1 MVIKELAEYY
11 DLLYSQGK
19 IISPDFEEVPV
30 SHLIV
35 LTPDGRIESI
45 VNWRV
50 KEVVTDKKGNKNER
64 WLPRKVIMPK
74 RFSKA
79 GATNIVEHRPDY
91 LFGLQITKE
100 GTLTTESKLD
110 NLRKHHETCV
120 KENMRFLEDIQT
132 PVATAYKNFLINWQ
146 PEKETENAELLR
158 IADELG
164 KASFAF
170 ALSGEYPDPLFL
182 LHEDDA
188 VKRKWETVSDT
199 FFPNS
204 SGKGQCCI
212 SGEIVDIALTHD
224 RLKNVPGA
232 QSRSSLVSYNNVS
245 ELSYGMVQSQNSAVG
260 MSVMKIYVAALNYLL
275 NGNGHKVV
283 YDDLTILF
291 WSADRNEAEEQILK
305 MFLSDY
311 DKDDGWE
318 EVLREAFMKA
328 RKWKLSREH
337 VDGLIDGS
345 RDRNFYILGV
355 KPNGGRV
362 AVVFFYHGLFPE
374 ILARI
379 ADFEDDIQTG
389 DSPYM
394 LTLNHV
400 RFALFSKAKKVNKGL
415 MEEIQR
421 SVFEGIKYPA
431 DMAASV
437 LSLINRD
444 GNLSRPRMGLLK
456 AYLRRNYKEV
466 LGVGLDRAN
475 SNKMYLCGRL
485 FAVAR
490 KVQEDGAR
498 RDINRTLFDRY
509 FKQVRISPEATIPKV
524 RDSYEYYLKKVKNP
538 GRYGKE
544 MTEIIMLMDGSYPS
558 GHQDS
563 KNQIMFL
570 MGFDDQYNNFFI
582 KNSDKTVGQTKETK
596 DQNEEKAKEAV

>member
-1 MVIKELAEYY
+1 MVIKELAGYY
-11 DLLYSQGK
+11 DLLYSQGR
-19 IISPDFEEVPV
+19 IISPDFEEVQA
-30 SHLIV
+30 SHLVV

-50 KEVVTDKKGNKNER
+50 KEVITDKKGNEKER
-64 WLPRKVIMPK
+64 WFPRKVIMPK

-79 GATNIVEHRPDY
+79 GATNIIEHRPDY
-91 LFGLQITKE
+91 LFGLQITKD

-132 PVATAYKNFLINWQ
+132 PVATAYKNFFINWR
-146 PEKETENAELLR
+146 PEKETENAEILR
-158 IADELG
+158 IVDELE

-170 ALSGEYPDPLFL
+170 ALSGEYPEPLFL
-182 LHEDDA
+182 LHEDNA
-188 VKRKWETVSDT
+188 VKEKWETVADT

-212 SGEIVDIALTHD
+212 SGESVDIALTHD

-260 MSVMKIYVAALNYLL
+260 MPVMKKYVAALNYLL

-291 WSADRNEAEEQILK
+291 WSADGNEAEEQILK
-305 MFLSDY
+305 LFLSDY

-318 EVLREAFMKA
+318 EILREAFMKA

-337 VDGLIDGS
+337 VNGLTDGS
-345 RDRNFYILGV
+345 RDRDFYIIGL

-394 LTLNHV
+394 LTLN
-400 RFALFSKAKKVNKGL
+400 LKCYNKVVTKVANK
-415 MEEIQR
+415 I
-421 SVFEGIKYPA
+421 
-431 DMAASV
+431 
-437 LSLINRD
+437 
-444 GNLSRPRMGLLK
+444 
-456 AYLRRNYKEV
+456 
-466 LGVGLDRAN
+466 
-475 SNKMYLCGRL
+475 
-485 FAVAR
+485 
-490 KVQEDGAR
+490 
-498 RDINRTLFDRY
+498 
-509 FKQVRISPEATIPKV
+509 
-524 RDSYEYYLKKVKNP
+524 
-538 GRYGKE
+538 
-544 MTEIIMLMDGSYPS
+544 
-558 GHQDS
+558 
-563 KNQIMFL
+563 
-570 MGFDDQYNNFFI
+570 
-582 KNSDKTVGQTKETK
+582 
-596 DQNEEKAKEAV
+596 